1 MVSQR
6 LEDYVRREFRPVDAG
21 DVIARLDALEL
32 ANAEKQS
39 LERIRAAVLLL
50 THGEFDRLEE
60 SVRIA
65 ERDWRDAL
73 VWSGLG
79 HADWSLQ
86 LESRFGGGGQ

>member
-6 LEDYVRREFRPVDAG
+6 LEDYVRHELRPADAG
-21 DVIARLDALEL
+21 GVIARLDALEL

-39 LERIRAAVLLL
+39 LERIQAAVLLL
-50 THGEFDRLEE
+50 TRGDIDRLEE

-73 VWSGLG
+73 VWSGMG
-79 HADWSLQ
+79 NADWSHQ
-86 LESRFGGGGQ
+86 LESHFRGGDQ

>member
-6 LEDYVRREFRPVDAG
+6 LEDYVRREFRPADAG
-21 DVIARLDALEL
+21 DVLARLDTLEL

-39 LERIRAAVLLL
+39 LERIQAAVLLL
-50 THGEFDRLEE
+50 TRGEIDRLEE

-79 HADWSLQ
+79 HGDWPQQ
-86 LESRFGGGGQ
+86 LESRFRGDDQ